1 MNVMEVQYVNILDN
15 ENIVRSVMEVEYV
28 NIIDS
33 VQLVSHAVLSLY
45 YHAHF
50 HYVTIKQK

>member
-33 VQLVSHAVLSLY
+33 VQPVSHAVLYLS
-45 YHAHF
+45 
-50 HYVTIKQK
+50 